1 MKRSRILILLMI
13 LPLALT
19 GCGESSKLYPSSK
32 ADGVYFSVPKNW
44 HTLSTATLNKYEK
57 KAAGSGANSRQS
69 LVKWQVAFS
78 TDSKVKVSQVFSL
91 TPPVKPLVF
100 ARVRDLTATEANS
113 FSYNSLRNVIIPIT
127 QLTEGVDLGVSDFKV
142 ILDEEK
148 EEKSA
153 RGVHTV
159 YSFSINGTE
168 QIFNQTVLM
177 SNNHSTVY
185 IFTARCKTSCYTKNK
200 KLIEE
205 IVNSYTVQGVQ

>member
-1 MKRSRILILLMI
+1 MKRSRILILLLL

-44 HTLSTATLNKYEK
+44 HGLSTSTLNNYEK
-57 KAAGSGANSRQS
+57 KASGGGSNSRQS

-78 TDSKVKVSQVFSL
+78 TDSKIKVSEVFAL
-91 TPPVKPLVF
+91 TPPVKPIIS
-100 ARVRDLTATEANS
+100 ARVRDLTASEANG
-113 FSYNSLRNVIIPIT
+113 FSYNSLRNVIIPVT
-127 QLTEGVDLGVSDFKV
+127 QLTEGVDLGVSDFKI

-148 EEKSA
+148 VEKSA

-159 YSFSINGTE
+159 YSFSIDGEE
-168 QIFNQTVLM
+168 QILNQTVLM
-177 SNNHSTVY
+177 SNNHSTLY
-185 IFTARCKTSCYTKNK
+185 IFTARCKTTCYTKNK
-200 KLIEE
+200 KLMEE